1 MEENKPI
8 NNSEDAKPPNNPQ
21 DAVHEQ
27 QLNNASTDET
37 IVPAE
42 TTAESEQPQI
52 INLSAEALAKADYKP
67 ETEDMEVHHH
77 THASHGKKNWK
88 SYFWEFLML
97 FLAVFCGFLAE
108 YQLEHKIERDREL
121 QFIKSLTTDLQD
133 DAKSLNAMIV
143 QEHQGIK
150 SLDTL
155 IDLLNNP
162 QFAKQHGDGLYY
174 VARIGPRTIPFAN
187 NSRTF
192 DQLKNSGGFRL
203 IRKTEASNNIM
214 GYYNQ
219 FSLIR
224 LMEDNYNHEFDN
236 FKKIAAKILDPAI
249 LRRQEADNGNIERST
264 DNPSLRTY
272 DIEMLK
278 EMAFHT
284 LHMNGTRRS
293 RVLLFEKLKAS
304 AEELTVYLKKEY
316 HLE

>member
-1 MEENKPI
+1 MEENKNIAP
-8 NNSEDAKPPNNPQ
+8 
-21 DAVHEQ
+21 EQ
-27 QLNNASTDET
+27 
-37 IVPAE
+37 PAE
-42 TTAESEQPQI
+42 NTPIEITADAEANTVEQPKT
-52 INLSAEALAKADYKP
+52 INYKP

-77 THASHGKKNWK
+77 SHTSHGKKTWK
-88 SYFWEFLML
+88 DYFWEFLML

-108 YQLEHKIERDREL
+108 YQLEHKIEKEREL

-133 DAKSLNAMIV
+133 DVKSLTAMIAE
-143 QEHQGIK
+143 EHRGIK

-155 IDLLNNP
+155 IDLLDNP
-162 QFAKQHGDGLYY
+162 QLAKQHGDGLYY

-203 IRKTEASNNIM
+203 IRKPEASNNIM

-219 FSLIR
+219 FLLIR

-236 FKKIAAKILDPAI
+236 FKHIAAKILDPAI
-249 LRRQEADNGNIERST
+249 LRRQETDNGNIERST

-293 RVLLFEKLKAS
+293 RVLLFEKLKKS
-304 AEELTVYLKKEY
+304 AEDLMSYLKNKY
-316 HLE
+316 SM

>member
-1 MEENKPI
+1 MPHLTQSPNVVRHAIEHFNKITNQNYMSDIKDEEHLDNPI
-8 NNSEDAKPPNNPQ
+8 INQSENPP
-21 DAVHEQ
+21 DEITLHA
-27 QLNNASTDET
+27 ATET
-37 IVPAE
+37 INPNQE
-42 TTAESEQPQI
+42 TK
-52 INLSAEALAKADYKP
+52 N
-67 ETEDMEVHHH
+67 MEVHHH
-77 THASHGKKNWK
+77 AHHEGKKNWK

-97 FLAVFCGFLAE
+97 FFAVFCGFLAE
-108 YQLEHKIERDREL
+108 YQLEHKIEKDREL
-121 QFIKSLTTDLQD
+121 QFIKSLTTDLLD
-133 DAKSLNAMIV
+133 DVKTLNDMIV

-162 QFAKQHGDGLYY
+162 QLAKQHGDELYY
-174 VARIGPRTIPFAN
+174 VARMGPRVIPFAN

-236 FKKIAAKILDPAI
+236 FKHIASKILDPAI
-249 LRRQEADNGNIERST
+249 LRRQEADNGNIERSN

-272 DIEMLK
+272 DTEMLK

-284 LHMNGTRRS
+284 LYMDGTRRS
-293 RVLLFEKLKAS
+293 RLLLFEKLKKS
-304 AEELTVYLKKEY
+304 AEDLIADLKKEY
-316 HLE
+316 QLE

>member
-1 MEENKPI
+1 MEENKNIAP
-8 NNSEDAKPPNNPQ
+8 
-21 DAVHEQ
+21 EQ
-27 QLNNASTDET
+27 
-37 IVPAE
+37 PAE
-42 TTAESEQPQI
+42 NTPIEITADAEANTVEQPKT
-52 INLSAEALAKADYKP
+52 INYKP

-77 THASHGKKNWK
+77 THAAHGKKTWK
-88 SYFWEFLML
+88 DYFWEFLML

-108 YQLEHKIERDREL
+108 YQLEHKIEKEREL

-133 DAKSLNAMIV
+133 DVKSLTSMIAE
-143 QEHQGIK
+143 EHRGIK

-155 IDLLNNP
+155 IDLLDNP
-162 QFAKQHGDGLYY
+162 QLAKQHGDGLYY

-236 FKKIAAKILDPAI
+236 FKHIAAKILDPAI
-249 LRRQEADNGNIERST
+249 LRRQETDNGNIERST

-293 RVLLFEKLKAS
+293 RVLLFEKLKKS
-304 AEELTVYLKKEY
+304 AEDLMSYLKNKY
-316 HLE
+316 SM

>member
-1 MEENKPI
+1 MSEELNI
-8 NNSEDAKPPNNPQ
+8 PPKEIPQ
-21 DAVHEQ
+21 EQ
-27 QLNNASTDET
+27 SVNDPATDET
-37 IVPAE
+37 TSAAE
-42 TTAESEQPQI
+42 PV
-52 INLSAEALAKADYKP
+52 AEAEQKETNNEKQ
-67 ETEDMEVHHH
+67 ETENMEVHHH
-77 THASHGKKNWK
+77 AHNPAEPHHKKNWK

-108 YQLEHKIERDREL
+108 YQLEHKIEKEREL

-133 DAKSLNAMIV
+133 DIKSLTSMIAE
-143 QEHQGIK
+143 EHRGIK

-162 QFAKQHGDGLYY
+162 QLAKQYGNELYY

-203 IRKTEASNNIM
+203 IRKPEASNNIM

-236 FKKIAAKILDPAI
+236 FKHIAAKILDPAI
-249 LRRQEADNGNIERST
+249 LRRQEADNGNIERSS

-293 RVLLFEKLKAS
+293 RLLLFEKLKKS
-304 AEELTVYLKKEY
+304 AEDLMAYLKNKY
-316 HLE
+316 SL

>member
-1 MEENKPI
+1 MADN
-8 NNSEDAKPPNNPQ
+8 
-21 DAVHEQ
+21 
-27 QLNNASTDET
+27 TDEEHLDNPTNNQSENPPTVDTET
-37 IVPAE
+37 INHI
-42 TTAESEQPQI
+42 Q
-52 INLSAEALAKADYKP
+52 
-67 ETEDMEVHHH
+67 ETENMEVHHH
-77 THASHGKKNWK
+77 AHHEGKKNWK

-108 YQLEHKIERDREL
+108 YQLEHKIERDREE
-121 QFIKSLTTDLQD
+121 QFIKSLTADLQD
-133 DAKSLNAMIV
+133 DVENLNTMIV

-155 IDLLNNP
+155 IDLLNAP
-162 QFAKQHGDGLYY
+162 QLAKQRGDQLYY
-174 VARIGPRTIPFAN
+174 VARIGPRSIPFAN

-214 GYYNQ
+214 GYYDQ
-219 FSLIR
+219 FSWIR
-224 LMEDNYNHEFDN
+224 LLEDNYNHEFDN
-236 FKKIAAKILDPAI
+236 FKHIAAKILDPVI
-249 LRRQEADNGNIERST
+249 LRRQEADNGNIERSN

-284 LHMNGTRRS
+284 VHMNGSRRS
-293 RVLLFEKLKAS
+293 KLLLFEKLKKS
-304 AEELTVYLKKEY
+304 AVDLIGNLKKEY

>member
-1 MEENKPI
+1 MADIKDDEYLDNPI
-8 NNSEDAKPPNNPQ
+8 NNQSENP
-21 DAVHEQ
+21 
-27 QLNNASTDET
+27 
-37 IVPAE
+37 PAE
-42 TTAESEQPQI
+42 ITSTANIEI
-52 INLSAEALAKADYKP
+52 INQNQ
-67 ETEDMEVHHH
+67 ETKNMEVHHH
-77 THASHGKKNWK
+77 AHHEGKKNWK

-108 YQLEHKIERDREL
+108 YQLEHKIEKDREI
-121 QFIKSLTTDLQD
+121 QFIESLTRDLKD
-133 DAKSLNAMIV
+133 DVTSLNAMIE
-143 QEHQGIK
+143 QENGGIK

-155 IDLLNNP
+155 INLLNNP
-162 QFAKQHGDGLYY
+162 QLAKQHGDELYY
-174 VARIGPRTIPFAN
+174 VARIGPRSIPFAN

-219 FSLIR
+219 FSWIR
-224 LMEDNYNHEFDN
+224 LLEDNYNHEFDN
-236 FKKIAAKILDPAI
+236 FKIIAAKILDPDI
-249 LRRQEADNGNIERST
+249 LRRQETDKGNIERSS

-284 LHMNGTRRS
+284 VHMNGSRRS
-293 RVLLFEKLKAS
+293 KVLLFEKLKKS
-304 AEELTVYLKKEY
+304 AEELNNFLKKEY